1 MFLEKCF
8 LVLLTVYWNWL
19 AWVQVKR
26 PSHGKLKLAKSCW
39 LTQVDVCERHKNSRQ
54 TRFSVF
60 DANSLQTCLPPVF
73 VPFTHTNL
81 GLPTRVCQVK
91 FAVWRPLKKA
101 SDSVQR
107 PPTDCRETN
116 WSNFAA
122 NGILNQINALL
133 RASSQMLEKTIHDTR
148 RGSRGGEMGEFSPP
162 FFWAPFFLFFSYPSN
177 IDWFQY
183 IITKI
188 HPPFQNPGS
197 ARGET
202 S

>member
-1 MFLEKCF
+1 MFGCRLLETMFPVWETGKHWGNLREPRMFLKNCF
-8 LVLLTVYWNWL
+8 LVLLTVYWNWPD
-19 AWVQVKR
+19 WVQVKR
-26 PSHGKLKLAKSCW
+26 PSQGKLKLAKSCW

-133 RASSQMLEKTIHDTR
+133 ASSQMLEKTIN
-148 RGSRGGEMGEFSPP
+148 SIP
-162 FFWAPFFLFFSYPSN
+162 L
-177 IDWFQY
+177 
-183 IITKI
+183 KI
-188 HPPFQNPGS
+188 YVNRDQ
-197 ARGET
+197 A
-202 S
+202 